1 MDTQNTP
8 IHLRLWHHDFWRL
21 LFANMLLAMSV
32 YMLIPVL
39 PQWLGERGIVDGK
52 LSMAMVMGAYGVGL
66 FVFGPFSN
74 YLIQRYRRNHVCV
87 WSMVALM
94 LVMAGMW
101 ACIKENESWHM
112 GEWTFVA
119 LRLLLGVAFGL
130 AQIVFS
136 STLVIDATES
146 FQRTEA
152 CHASAWFARFAFSLG
167 PCLSL
172 LVNSYFSFEV
182 TMAVAIALLA
192 GSVVLL
198 QMVHFPFRA
207 PDDLTKVVS
216 TDRFFLTNGKWLFI
230 NLILITTVMGLI
242 MTLPL
247 TARFYAML
255 MGGFLIALLSEKYVF
270 ADADLKS
277 EALTGM
283 LSLGTSLL
291 LMAYRGNIPVV
302 LFVAPVLTGFG
313 IGLIGSRFLLFFIKL
328 SEHCQRGTSQSTF
341 FLAWESGI
349 SLGLFLGYAFPASAV
364 STLLH
369 FCLPLLV
376 VSFVLYNFFVHPWYV
391 KHKNR

>member
-112 GEWTFVA
+112 SEWTFVA

-136 STLVIDATES
+136 STLVIDTTES

-167 PCLSL
+167 PSLSL

-230 NLILITTVMGLI
+230 NLMLITTVMGLI